1 MADFVRV
8 IPAEGRLVR
17 DLSGHRL
24 ADEGEVVDR
33 SKTPTHWAR
42 LERNGDV
49 TIEAIPEALEASTA
63 AAAPA
68 PTAEE

>member
-8 IPAEGRLVR
+8 TPAEGRLVR
-17 DLSGHRL
+17 DLSGHRIP
-24 ADEGEVVDR
+24 DEGEIVDR

-49 TIEAIPEALEASTA
+49 TITEAPQGPPLAVPVFP
-63 AAAPA
+63 APA
-68 PTAEE
+68 EE